1 MRASQAL
8 DAGSIPVI
16 RSTPKVQVKD
26 CPLETWTIVVR
37 APAMARAISSPV
49 RATGRPM
56 VLVVVLARLLGAVMR
71 VEQSAQPVGDQLVRD
86 ARHMLVDQRAT

>member
-1 MRASQAL
+1 
-8 DAGSIPVI
+8 
-16 RSTPKVQVKD
+16 
-26 CPLETWTIVVR
+26 
-37 APAMARAISSPV
+37 
-49 RATGRPM
+49 M